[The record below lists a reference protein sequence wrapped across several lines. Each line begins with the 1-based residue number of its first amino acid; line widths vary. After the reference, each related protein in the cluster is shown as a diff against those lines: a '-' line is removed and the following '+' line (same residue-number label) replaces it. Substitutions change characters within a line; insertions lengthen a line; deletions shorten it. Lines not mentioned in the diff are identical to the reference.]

1 MRRLAILVV
10 LSGGL
15 LACGRGT
22 VHVASVGVSAGV
34 YTEALQGVGI
44 DRAALTAAARGGLA
58 AAGFRMGAGPRT
70 YRARLEVVGVRRR
83 ALEDG
88 ASLAEIAVRLELS
101 PTADDRPGAR
111 EGARKGRSGPVL
123 ETGVGSIRVPAGGTG
138 DAWGKALGAAVA
150 EASRGLAQALT
161 EEAKPVEKLVR
172 DLGAG
177 EPRVREQAIRVLGD
191 RRSRAAVPALIER
204 LADPDPLLAERAAG
218 ALAQIRDP
226 RAVGPL
232 IDYSRRDDDA
242 GRTARFARIIGDV
255 GGDEARGYLLTLESG
270 HLDPRVRAAAREAL
284 QDMAERE
291 GEQGPERWSE
301 QGPESRA
308 AESGSRM
315 ER

>member
-1 MRRLAILVV
+1 MCRLAILVV

-22 VHVASVGVSAGV
+22 VHVASVGVSAGLHA
-34 YTEALQGVGI
+34 EALQSVGI

-58 AAGFRMGAGPRT
+58 AAGFRMGEGPRS
-70 YRARLEVVGVRRR
+70 YRARLEVVAVRKR
-83 ALEDG
+83 LVEDG
-88 ASLAEIAVRLELS
+88 AALAEIAVELELS
-101 PTADDRPGAR
+101 PTPDDGPGEHQSAR
-111 EGARKGRSGPVL
+111 AGRGGPVL
-123 ETGVGSIRVPAGGTG
+123 ETGVGSIRVPAGGSVE
-138 DAWGKALGAAVA
+138 AWAKALESAVR
-150 EASRGLAQALT
+150 EASTGLAQALS

-172 DLGAG
+172 DLRAR
-177 EPRVREQAIRVLGD
+177 EPRIREQAIRVLGD
-191 RRSRAAVPALIER
+191 RRARAAVPALIER

-242 GRTARFARIIGDV
+242 GRAARFARIIGDV
-255 GGDEARGYLLTLESG
+255 GGSEARGYLLTLESG

-291 GEQGPERWSE
+291 REQGPTRWSE
-301 QGPESRA
+301 QGTESRA
-308 AESGSRM
+308 ADSGSRM